1 MFIFDGFHASFSY
14 GFKEPYVDSRLS
26 PKSKHILLLVTFP
39 SWTHDST
46 CNVIYPIPNYQF
58 KAFSWCY
65 WLLLLKV
72 TSENDLI
79 LQATWPYPCHGPKKR
94 TLSHMIFYTHAI
106 NVTTNMVMNFMC
118 LGTNQLQIRSFLQQI
133 YDNLTRCIY
142 IYIYIYIDREYFH

>member
-106 NVTTNMVMNFMC
+106 TLQLIWSWISCAWVRTNCKSDHFYSRDMTTSQGV
-118 LGTNQLQIRSFLQQI
+118 
-133 YDNLTRCIY
+133 YIY
-142 IYIYIYIDREYFH
+142 IYIYIYW